1 MTLGTDVAD
10 VGIAELIAKA
20 VAGDQ
25 TALQRLL
32 LTYYDDLLRHIERR
46 LPSSIQGAISAADV
60 LQQTFIQ
67 AFRHISRFKGDS
79 ATSFFAW
86 LKTIAER
93 GVKDAHKFAQRKKR
107 GAGLRQLHT
116 GRTPQASTLAHL
128 AERLACSGT
137 PSQSVARREAVQA
150 VQVAIASLPEDYQ
163 QAVRLRYFDGK
174 SVEQAAD
181 AMGRTPGAIRG
192 MIDRA
197 KGKLRAAIGRLS
209 VYK

>member
-1 MTLGTDVAD
+1 MTLAAARIELDLAD
-10 VGIAELIAKA
+10 WIALA
-20 VAGDQ
+20 VRGDQ

-32 LTYYDDLLRHIERR
+32 LTYYDELLRHIERR
-46 LPSSIQGAISAADV
+46 LPSSIQGAVSSADV
-60 LQQTFIQ
+60 LQQTLIAVFQ
-67 AFRHISRFKGDS
+67 HVGQFNGDTP
-79 ATSFFAW
+79 TSFFAW

-93 GVKDAHKFAQRKKR
+93 AVKDAHKFAQRKKR
-107 GAGLRQLHT
+107 GAGFRQLHA

-128 AERLACSGT
+128 AERLSCSGT

-150 VQVAIASLPEDYQ
+150 VQVAIATLPDDYQ

-181 AMGRTPGAIRG
+181 AMGRSPGAIRG

-197 KGKLRAAIGRLS
+197 KEKLRAAIGRLS